1 MATTCPNCRAPVPD
15 DARACPACGLAHNQ
29 PVFESDGTFV
39 GTRFAGPESQSQVMT
54 TLPPSRPTPPTLSGK
69 VVGLVVGIFVLAV
82 VLGVV
87 VAMLVRPGADPQGPD
102 GPVPPGP
109 TPTVEPLPADPSESA
124 DPLPEGPF
132 GEVSVRVATGAHRM
146 VATTC
151 TGTGI
156 GTAYQFGTEGLLVT
170 AARAVSGARVITLLS
185 GDRIITAEVAKI
197 DSTAGLAILRPT
209 TPLGGHT
216 FVLGTRQL
224 TSGDRVAAL
233 GWTTEAQQPAR
244 GKPRTVVGSITEV
257 GVTVESADG
266 KHRVAR
272 MTGAY
277 DPGLLGSPVV
287 GEDGHLV
294 GMIVQGPADQAELLV
309 AGLDQIADPLLGPTG
324 QPPMLE
330 ACVSSSGP
338 GVVTTVGGTA
348 APTARTQLGQW
359 FGAVNSGEWD
369 RARGTLAPPL
379 QEEWTKERLAEEYA
393 GTYAFG
399 IVTAAEGA
407 STKATWVQLDSD
419 ARTCHRVVATFSLD
433 QGRIVR
439 IQPQGASAC

>member
-29 PVFESDGTFV
+29 PVFKPDGTFV
-39 GTRFAGPESQSQVMT
+39 GTRFGGPETQSQVMT
-54 TLPPSRPTPPTLSGK
+54 MPPSRPTPPRLSGK
-69 VVGLVVGIFVLAV
+69 IVGLVVGVFVLAV

-87 VAMLVRPGADPQGPD
+87 VAMVLRPGG
-102 GPVPPGP
+102 GPVGPGGLPPSEP
-109 TPTVEPLPADPSESA
+109 VPTVEPLPADPSESS
-124 DPLPEGPF
+124 DPPPEAPF
-132 GEVSVRVATGAHRM
+132 DEVGLRVSTGAHRM

-156 GTAYQFGTEGLLVT
+156 GTAYQFGSEGLLVT
-170 AARAVSGARVITLLS
+170 SARAVSGARVITLLS
-185 GDRIITAEVAKI
+185 GDRIVTAEVAKI
-197 DSTAGLAILRPT
+197 DTTAGLAILRPT

-224 TSGDRVAAL
+224 TSGERVATL

-257 GVTVESADG
+257 GVTIDSPDG
-266 KHRVAR
+266 QHRVAR
-272 MTGAY
+272 MTGAS
-277 DPGLLGSPVV
+277 DPGLLGAPVV

-294 GMIVQGPADQAELLV
+294 GMIVQGPDDQAELLV
-309 AGLDQIADPLLGPTG
+309 AGLDVIADPLLGPTG

-330 ACVSSSGP
+330 VCASSSGP

-359 FGAVNSGEWD
+359 FGALNSGEWD

-379 QEEWTKERLAEEYA
+379 QQEWTKEKLAEEYA
-393 GTYAFG
+393 GTFAFN
-399 IVTAAEGA
+399 IVTAPDGAE
-407 STKATWVQLDSD
+407 TLATWVQLDSD
-419 ARTCHRVVATFSLD
+419 ARTCQRHAAAFSLD
-433 QGRIVR
+433 QGSIVR
-439 IQPQGASAC
+439 IEPQGASAC

>member
-29 PVFESDGTFV
+29 PLFESDGTFV
-39 GTRFAGPESQSQVMT
+39 GTRFGGPETQPRVMT
-54 TLPPSRPTPPTLSGK
+54 TLPPSRPTPPRLSGK
-69 VVGLVVGIFVLAV
+69 IVGTVVGIFVLAV

-87 VAMLVRPGADPQGPD
+87 VAMLLRPGPR
-102 GPVPPGP
+102 GPVDPPPPGP
-109 TPTVEPLPADPSESA
+109 APTVEPLPADPSESP

-132 GEVSVRVATGAHRM
+132 GDVSVRVSTGAHRM

-156 GTAYQFGTEGLLVT
+156 GTAYQFGTDGLLVT
-170 AARAVSGARVITLLS
+170 SARAVSGARVITLLS

-197 DSTAGLAILRPT
+197 DTTAGLAILRPT
-209 TPLGGHT
+209 TALGGHT

-224 TSGDRVAAL
+224 SPGDRVAAL
-233 GWTTEAQQPAR
+233 GWTAEAQHPAR
-244 GKPRTVVGSITEV
+244 GKPRTILGSITDV

-266 KHRVAR
+266 RHRVAR

-277 DPGLLGSPVV
+277 DPGLLGAPVV

-294 GMIVQGPADQAELLV
+294 GMIVQGPDDQAELLV
-309 AGLDQIADPLLGPTG
+309 AGLDLIADPLLGPTG

-330 ACVSSSGP
+330 ACASSSGP
-338 GVVTTVGGTA
+338 RVVTTIGGTA
-348 APTARTQLGQW
+348 APAARTQLGQW
-359 FGAVNSGEWD
+359 FGAVNSGEWE
-369 RARGTLAPPL
+369 RARGTLGPVL
-379 QEEWTKERLAEEYA
+379 QEEWTKEKLTEEYA

-399 IVTAAEGA
+399 IVTAPSGA
-407 STKATWVQLDSD
+407 GTSATWVELDSE
-419 ARTCHRVVATFSLD
+419 ARSCERVAADFGLD

-439 IQPQGASAC
+439 IEPRGRSAC